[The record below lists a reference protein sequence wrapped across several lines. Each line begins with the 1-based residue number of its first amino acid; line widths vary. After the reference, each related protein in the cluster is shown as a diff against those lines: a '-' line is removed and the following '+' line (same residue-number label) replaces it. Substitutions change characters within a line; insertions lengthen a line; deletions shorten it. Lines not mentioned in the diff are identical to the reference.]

1 MSTSTSLNDY
11 RSALTTPGART
22 PVVTSLLG
30 RLPIAMIGMALL
42 LYVQRETSSF
52 AIAGAVSAAE
62 LTGVAAGSV
71 VQGRIVD
78 RVGPSTPLYVAS
90 ALFTAAVVATLTAIE
105 LGATT
110 PLMVAGAFAMGVLQ
124 PNIASASRALWGN
137 LLPPGRVREAAFSYE
152 AISLEVFFI
161 LGPGLAGLLV
171 ATPWAGTGVVVG
183 ATCMVLGSVG
193 FAATR
198 AARTQRPEPGEHAG
212 ALLGAIAAPGMRT
225 VALAALG
232 FGVVIGFIEV
242 AVPAAAVAA
251 GEPTMGGLLMS
262 LASVSSVVVG
272 VLYGVHP
279 WPRPMHLRLPALLVG
294 FAGLVALLSLP
305 TTLLGLA
312 LMLLLAGCLITPQST
327 AHSVAVEF
335 AAPPGT
341 AAEAFGWVVTSVTLG
356 SAVGQSV
363 SGQLVESSGPPV
375 AFLVAGA
382 AGATLAAALYLR
394 RNTLTPDRATGALTL
409 ASN

>member
-11 RSALTTPGART
+11 RSALTTPGARAA
-22 PVVTSLLG
+22 VVTSLLG

-124 PNIASASRALWGN
+124 PNIASASRALWGH

-198 AARTQRPEPGEHAG
+198 AARTQRPEPREHAG

-363 SGQLVESSGPPV
+363 SGQLVEASGPPV

-394 RNTLTPDRATGALTL
+394 RNTLTPDRGTLSL

>member
-1 MSTSTSLNDY
+1 MSTSTSLADY
-11 RSALTTPGART
+11 RAALTTPGART

-42 LYVQRETSSF
+42 LYMQRESSSF

-62 LTGVAAGSV
+62 LIGVAMGSV

-78 RVGPSTPLYVAS
+78 RIGPSKPLYITS
-90 ALFTAAVVATLTAIE
+90 ALFTASVVATLAAIE
-105 LGATT
+105 LDAST
-110 PLMVAGAFAMGVLQ
+110 PLVVAGAFAMGLLQ
-124 PNIASASRALWGN
+124 PNIGSASRALWGH
-137 LLPPGRVREAAFSYE
+137 LLPAGRVREAAFSYE

-171 ATPWAGTGVVVG
+171 AMPWAGTGVVVG
-183 ATCMVLGSVG
+183 SACMVLGSVG
-193 FAATR
+193 FASTR
-198 AARTQRPEPGEHAG
+198 AARTQRPDPSEHAG
-212 ALLGAIAAPGMRT
+212 AMLGAIAAPGMRT

-242 AVPAAAVAA
+242 AVPAAAVEA
-251 GEPTMGGLLMS
+251 GQPTMGGLLMS
-262 LASVSSVVVG
+262 LASVSSVAVG
-272 VLYGVHP
+272 VVYGVHP
-279 WPRPMHLRLPALLVG
+279 WPRPMHLRLPALLLG
-294 FAGLVALLSLP
+294 FAGLVALLALP

-312 LMLLLAGCLITPQST
+312 LMLLVAGCLITPQST

-356 SAVGQSV
+356 SAIGQSI
-363 SGQLVESSGPPV
+363 SGQLVELAGPPT

-382 AGATLAAALYLR
+382 AGAALAAVLYLR
-394 RNTLTPDRATGALTL
+394 RNTLLPTRTNLTL
-409 ASN
+409 ASS